1 MSMRWSKL
9 IKIAI
14 CEDEKEQ
21 QELLKS
27 YIDQIFDGLSVKYE
41 LEIYNLGEELLD
53 SYSKDIDILLLDI
66 QMGQIN
72 GMDTARKIRELDDKV
87 EIIFITSLIEYVL
100 EGYEVR
106 AYRYL
111 IKPIKYDDL
120 KNNVINCI
128 KEIDIKNKYIIIK
141 ENGNRIKLD
150 INEITYIE
158 VQKEDITIHTLNQIY
173 KIKGTMNNIEKEINC
188 IRFFR
193 CHKSYLVNLEHVKSI
208 KQYVAMLENSEE
220 VPISRYRF
228 KDTKDKFFDLIED
241 KLC

>member
-1 MSMRWSKL
+1 M
-9 IKIAI
+9 IKIVI

-21 QELLKS
+21 HELLEK
-27 YIDQIFDGLSVKYE
+27 YIKEIFDGLSILYE
-41 LEIYNLGEELLD
+41 LRVFNSGEELLEN
-53 SYSKDIDILLLDI
+53 YPKDTDILLLDI

-72 GMDTARKIRELDDKV
+72 GMDTARKIRKLHDKV

-111 IKPIKYDDL
+111 IKPVKYDDL
-120 KNNVINCI
+120 KNNIINCI
-128 KEIDIKNKYIIIK
+128 KEIDIKNKYILIK
-141 ENGNRIKLD
+141 EEGNRIKLD
-150 INEITYIE
+150 INEISYIE

-173 KIKGTMNNIEKEINC
+173 EIKGTMNNIEKEIDC
-188 IRFFR
+188 CRFFR
-193 CHKSYLVNLEHVKSI
+193 CHKSYLVNLDYIKSI
-208 KQYVAMLENSEE
+208 KQYVAILENKEE

-228 KDTKDKFFDLIED
+228 KETKDKFFDLIED

>member
-1 MSMRWSKL
+1 M
-9 IKIAI
+9 IKIVI

-21 QELLKS
+21 HELLEK
-27 YIDQIFDGLSVKYE
+27 YIKEIFDGLSILYE
-41 LEIYNLGEELLD
+41 LRVFNSGEELLEN
-53 SYSKDIDILLLDI
+53 YPKDTDILLLDI

-72 GMDTARKIRELDDKV
+72 GMDTARKIRKLHDKV

-111 IKPIKYDDL
+111 IKPVKYDDL
-120 KNNVINCI
+120 KNNIINCI
-128 KEIDIKNKYIIIK
+128 KEIDIKNKYIRIK
-141 ENGNRIKLD
+141 EEGNRIKLD
-150 INEITYIE
+150 INEISYIE

-173 KIKGTMNNIEKEINC
+173 EIKGTMNNIEKEIDC
-188 IRFFR
+188 CRFFR
-193 CHKSYLVNLEHVKSI
+193 CHKSYLVNLDYIKSI
-208 KQYVAMLENSEE
+208 KQYVAILENKEE

-228 KDTKDKFFDLIED
+228 KETKDKFFDLIED

>member
-1 MSMRWSKL
+1 M
-9 IKIAI
+9 IKIVI

-21 QELLKS
+21 QELLGK
-27 YIDQIFDGLSVKYE
+27 YIKEIFDGLSVKYE
-41 LEIYNLGEELLD
+41 LGVSNSGEELLEN
-53 SYSKDIDILLLDI
+53 YSKDTDILLLDI
-66 QMGQIN
+66 QMGKIN
-72 GMDTARKIRELDDKV
+72 GMDTARKTRKLDDKV

-111 IKPIKYDDL
+111 IKPVKYDDL
-120 KNNVINCI
+120 KNIILTCI

-141 ENGNRIKLD
+141 NQGNRIKLD

-158 VQKEDITIHTLNQIY
+158 VQKEDITIHTLNKIY
-173 KIKGTMNNIEKEINC
+173 ETKGTMNNIEKEINC
-188 IRFFR
+188 ISFFR
-193 CHKSYLVNLEHVKSI
+193 CHKSYLLNLEQVKSI
-208 KQYVAMLENSEE
+208 KQYVAILENKEE
-220 VPISRYRF
+220 VPVSRYRF